1 MLDPYLSL
9 PEVLWMFS
17 RFQDEKRRLTLWQ
30 NPHFYERLPTLPE
43 AYGGEFGMDPI
54 RFLQH
59 ERISVLIDTPDQTGR
74 VILEAAG
81 EIRVFGNLWVLNNV
95 IIFKGQCLLF
105 VLFPS
110 LTPL

>member
-1 MLDPYLSL
+1 MLDPHSSL

-17 RFQDEKRRLTLWQ
+17 RFPDEKRRLTLSQ

-54 RFLQH
+54 RSLQQ
-59 ERISVLIDTPDQTGR
+59 RISVLIDIPDQAGR
-74 VILEAAG
+74 VILETAG

-95 IIFKGQCLLF
+95 IIFKGLCLLF
-105 VLFPS
+105 ILFPS
-110 LTPL
+110 LTPF

>member
-1 MLDPYLSL
+1 MLDPHSSL

-17 RFQDEKRRLTLWQ
+17 RFQGEERRLTLWQ
-30 NPHFYERLPTLPE
+30 NPHFYKRLPTLPE

-59 ERISVLIDTPDQTGR
+59 ERISVLVDIPDQTGR

-95 IIFKGQCLLF
+95 IIFKGLYLLF
-105 VLFPS
+105 IIFSS
-110 LTPL
+110 LTPF